1 MNRKAVESTKLIL
14 AGPRPAKKH
23 ELDCKWVQGA
33 VASGTMR
40 RAYIQVPE
48 SAVRHVEHASCC

>member
-1 MNRKAVESTKLIL
+1 VNRKAVESTKLTL
-14 AGPRPAKKH
+14 AGPLPAKKH
-23 ELDCKWVQGA
+23 ELDCKWVRGA

-40 RAYIQVPE
+40 RAYIKVPE